1 MTLEEEIFKKS
12 EFVNSKLIEY
22 GFKKENKLYTYSK
35 NILNDSFQVN
45 IIINNNKLSGKIMD
59 KDLQEEYLN
68 YRVENQIGEF
78 AGTIRDEYIDILN
91 DIKDKCC
98 ITKLFIFNQS
108 NRIANIIREK
118 YAINPE
124 FIFDDK
130 NIGVFRNKDNKK
142 WFGIIMYIDYSKLDN
157 KEGKVE
163 VINVKLNPDKINNLI
178 KLDGFYKAYHMN
190 KKFWISITLNDMVD
204 DSKIIDLINESYNYT
219 VDTNE
224 WIIPANASYFD
235 VEDYINKNKIFT
247 WKQTS
252 SIHVGDI
259 VYIYVGSP
267 ISAIICKTKA
277 IKVNIKGNYFEK
289 EMELERIKIYD
300 KNKYTFSI
308 VKEYDLRAIRGPRRM
323 PKKLLDK
330 MRDDEINEK
339 RKD

>member
-12 EFVNSKLIEY
+12 KFVSNKLLEY
-22 GFKKENKLYTYSK
+22 GFIKNNNIYTYNKSILK
-35 NILNDSFQVN
+35 NTFEV
-45 IIINNNKLSGKIMD
+45 IITIKDNKITGKII
-59 KDLQEEYLN
+59 DLDLDEQYLN
-68 YRVENQIGEF
+68 YRVENQVGEF
-78 AGTIRDEYIDILN
+78 AGTVREKYINILN

-98 ITKLFIFNQS
+98 ITKLFIYNQS
-108 NRIANIIREK
+108 NRITNIIKEK
-118 YAINPE
+118 YGILPE

-142 WFGIIMYIDYSKLDN
+142 WFGIIMYIDYSKLDD

-163 VINVKLNPDKINNLI
+163 VINIKLNPDKINNLVE
-178 KLDGFYKAYHMN
+178 LDGFYKAYHMN
-190 KKFWISITLNDMVD
+190 KKSWISITLNDIVD
-204 DSKIIDLINESYNYT
+204 DNKIIELINESYNYT

-252 SIHVGDI
+252 NIHVGDI

-289 EMELERIKIYD
+289 EMELERIEVYD
-300 KNKYTFSI
+300 KNKYTFSV

-330 MRDDEINEK
+330 MKEDEENEK

>member
-1 MTLEEEIFKKS
+1 MDIENEIFKRTNVNYEKLLKYGFIKNNDNYIFEKIFLDNNFQAIINVS
-12 EFVNSKLIEY
+12 SNGKVSGKVIDLQLNEEYTNIRTEMMGEFVSKVR
-22 GFKKENKLYTYSK
+22 ENYKA
-35 NILNDSFQVN
+35 ILTN
-45 IIINNNKLSGKIMD
+45 
-59 KDLQEEYLN
+59 
-68 YRVENQIGEF
+68 
-78 AGTIRDEYIDILN
+78 IRDNCFDTNY
-91 DIKDKCC
+91 
-98 ITKLFIFNQS
+98 FIFNQS
-108 NRIANIIREK
+108 NRIANVIREK

-142 WFGIIMYIDYSKLDN
+142 WFGIIMYIDYSKLDD

-163 VINVKLNPDKINNLI
+163 VINIKLNPDKINNLVE
-178 KLDGFYKAYHMN
+178 LDGFYKAYHMN
-190 KKFWISITLNDMVD
+190 KKFWISITLNDIVD

-252 SIHVGDI
+252 NIHVGDI
-259 VYIYVGSP
+259 VYIYVSSP

-323 PKKLLDK
+323 PKKLLEK
-330 MRDDEINEK
+330 MREDEENEK